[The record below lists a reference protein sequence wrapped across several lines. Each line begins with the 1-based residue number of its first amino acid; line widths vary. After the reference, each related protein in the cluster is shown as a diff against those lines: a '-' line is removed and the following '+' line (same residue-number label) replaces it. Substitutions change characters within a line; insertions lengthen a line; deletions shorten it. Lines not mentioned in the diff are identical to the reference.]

1 MIVSLRGS
9 SPSTMALGVLLLS
22 RARSFGQRIHVEI
35 VGDPEEIGVVTG
47 PALVHCAPVASCGVG
62 RELGHGALVV
72 VPGPAEEPLA
82 VSLSPDGA
90 GPWFTVD
97 RTGEGV
103 HPATRA
109 WIALRRD
116 KRPEARHH
124 AAMLA
129 AALEAVGCAAETPVF
144 DLLFGAPVN
153 PLDRISLALR
163 AGRALSGARGLPI
176 QEFLLHDLDED
187 STVDAIGTLERFSP
201 TFQRHAAAFIPFVG
215 ASAETSPLLDSLG
228 ELLVHLSHL
237 PRASILPPLSPAAD
251 AVAVGLGRA
260 LGAVSSTTSGEQA
273 QISLLQTYRFLGG
286 KFTLSAPHAIELLSD
301 PPPDGQ
307 LARWQWFCSHVCDAA
322 DRLDRVWRELND
334 PVS

>member
-1 MIVSLRGS
+1 MMVSLRGS

-22 RARSFGQRIHVEI
+22 RARSFGQRIQVEI
-35 VGDPEEIGVVTG
+35 VGDPEEIGIVTG
-47 PALVHCAPVASCGVG
+47 PALVHSAPVASCGVG

-72 VPGPAEEPLA
+72 VPGPAEEQLA
-82 VSLSPDGA
+82 VSLSADGV

-124 AAMLA
+124 AALLA
-129 AALEAVGCAAETPVF
+129 DALEAVGCAAETPVF

-176 QEFLLHDLDED
+176 QEFLVRDLDVD
-187 STVDAIGTLERFSP
+187 TTVDAIGTLERFSP
-201 TFQRHAAAFIPFVG
+201 SFQRHAAAFIPFVG
-215 ASAETSPLLDSLG
+215 ANAETVPLLDALA

-260 LGAVSSTTSGEQA
+260 LGAVSSTTSGDQA
-273 QISLLQTYRFLGG
+273 QVSLLHTYRFLGG
-286 KFTLSAPHAIELLSD
+286 KFTRSATHAIELRSD
-301 PPPDGQ
+301 PPPADR
-307 LARWQWFCSHVCDAA
+307 LARWQWFCTHVSDAA
-322 DRLDRVWRELND
+322 SRLDSTWRELYD
-334 PVS
+334 PAS

>member
-1 MIVSLRGS
+1 MMVSLRGS

-35 VGDPEEIGVVTG
+35 VGDPDEIGVVTG
-47 PALVHCAPVASCGVG
+47 PATVHSAPVASCGVG
-62 RELGHGALVV
+62 RQLGSGALVV
-72 VPGPAEEPLA
+72 VPGPAEDVLA
-82 VSLSPDGA
+82 VSLAPDGV

-97 RTGEGV
+97 RMGEGV

-116 KRPEARHH
+116 RRPEARRH
-124 AAMLA
+124 AAQLA
-129 AALEAVGCAAETPVF
+129 AALEAIGCAAEAPVF

-153 PLDRISLALR
+153 PLDRISLGLR

-176 QEFLLHDLDED
+176 QDFLLRDIEED
-187 STVDAIGTLERFSP
+187 ITVDAIGAVERFSAS
-201 TFQRHAAAFIPFVG
+201 FQREANSFIQFTSANAATA
-215 ASAETSPLLDSLG
+215 PLLESLS
-228 ELLVHLSHL
+228 ELLVHLAHL

-260 LGAVSSTTSGEQA
+260 LGAVSLDPGDQA
-273 QISLLQTYRFLGG
+273 QVGLLQTYRFLGG
-286 KFTLSAPHAIELLSD
+286 KFTRTALHPIELSSD
-301 PPPDGQ
+301 PPP
-307 LARWQWFCSHVCDAA
+307 A
-322 DRLDRVWRELND
+322 DRLGRWRWFCTHVSEAAGRVDQVWRDLMD